1 MSDAST
7 GLLALALAVIS
18 ASAFSLIMK
27 FSHEK
32 QYSVLAVGGVN
43 YIAAAIAAALL
54 VPWEHVTS
62 VSSGMCLLAAVSGI
76 GYLVTYLLLAHA
88 LPRRGITVPTAAV
101 QVAMV
106 VPLVPSVLLWHEHV
120 SAVQATGVLF
130 AVAAILLLAPPDGA
144 RATGISPWA
153 YLVVPMIF
161 LTSGA
166 TRVAQKAVTEFAP
179 DAQQPALTL
188 IWFATAAIFSLGMMQ
203 LTGWPTRAGE
213 WIAGVCL
220 GCANL
225 GCLVFLLRALS
236 LLPAVVAF
244 PAFSSLSIVLVSA
257 TAFLLWHERHAW
269 RACVGIVM
277 GILSVVLI
285 GLR

>member
-27 FSHEK
+27 FSQEK

-43 YIAAAIAAALL
+43 YIVAAIAAALL

-76 GYLVTYLLLAHA
+76 GYLVTYLLMAHA

-120 SAVQATGVLF
+120 SAACRPRVSSLPWRRSSCSRLRTA
-130 AVAAILLLAPPDGA
+130 LAPPASHPGH
-144 RATGISPWA
+144 TW
-153 YLVVPMIF
+153 L
-161 LTSGA
+161 
-166 TRVAQKAVTEFAP
+166 
-179 DAQQPALTL
+179 
-188 IWFATAAIFSLGMMQ
+188 
-203 LTGWPTRAGE
+203 
-213 WIAGVCL
+213 
-220 GCANL
+220 
-225 GCLVFLLRALS
+225 
-236 LLPAVVAF
+236 F
-244 PAFSSLSIVLVSA
+244 P
-257 TAFLLWHERHAW
+257 
-269 RACVGIVM
+269 
-277 GILSVVLI
+277 
-285 GLR
+285 

>member
-7 GLLALALAVIS
+7 GLLALALAVIF

-27 FSHEK
+27 FSQEK

-88 LPRRGITVPTAAV
+88 LRRRGITVPTAAV

-106 VPLVPSVLLWHEHV
+106 VPLVPSVLLWHEHLA
-120 SAVQATGVLF
+120 AVQATGVLF
-130 AVAAILLLAPPDGA
+130 AVAAILLLAPPGGA
-144 RATGISPWA
+144 RAAGISRWA

-179 DAQQPALTL
+179 DGQQPVLAL
-188 IWFATAAIFSLGMMQ
+188 IWFATAGIFSVGMMQ
-203 LTGWPTRAGE
+203 VTGWPTRAGE

-220 GCANL
+220 GGTNL
-225 GCLVFLLRALS
+225 GCLVFLLQALS

-244 PAFSSLSIVLVSA
+244 PAFSSLSLVIVSA
-257 TAFLLWHERHAW
+257 AAFLLWNERHAW

-277 GILSVVLI
+277 GILSVVLVS
-285 GLR
+285 LR